1 MECREGTTEEC
12 GGVRAH
18 GMSGGPDRARGQSGG
33 LKHEDRVEAGG
44 RTSSRTSRVV
54 LTIENFKFLKT

>member
-33 LKHEDRVEAGG
+33 LKQEGEEEGG
-44 RTSSRTSRVV
+44 RAEDEQREV
-54 LTIENFKFLKT
+54 LTIEKNLNLNF

>member
-33 LKHEDRVEAGG
+33 LKQEGEEEGEDEQ
-44 RTSSRTSRVV
+44 RTSR
-54 LTIENFKFLKT
+54 ERC